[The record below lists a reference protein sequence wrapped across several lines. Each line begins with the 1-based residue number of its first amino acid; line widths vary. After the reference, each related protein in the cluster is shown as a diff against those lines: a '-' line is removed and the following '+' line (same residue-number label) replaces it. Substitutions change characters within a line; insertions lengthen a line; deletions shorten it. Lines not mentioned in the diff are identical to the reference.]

1 MVPES
6 SSFKNLAMTSTNS
19 TLTGVPALQP
29 ILEKLTRSN
38 LPISRALVV
47 SALKGAQLSEILE
60 GKVVAPKQTLAS
72 DDKKVKMP
80 NPKSAIFITEQQQV
94 LNFLLS
100 SLSKEMLEHVAVYS
114 TPEEVW
120 ENLM

>member
-1 MVPES
+1 
-6 SSFKNLAMTSTNS
+6 
-19 TLTGVPALQP
+19 VPALQP
-29 ILEKLTRSN
+29 ISEKLTRSN

-47 SALKGAQLSEILE
+47 SALKGAQLSEFLE
-60 GKVVAPKQTLAS
+60 GKVVAPEQTLAS

-80 NPKSAIFITEQQQV
+80 NPKSAIFIAEQQQV

>member
-1 MVPES
+1 
-6 SSFKNLAMTSTNS
+6 
-19 TLTGVPALQP
+19 
-29 ILEKLTRSN
+29 
-38 LPISRALVV
+38 
-47 SALKGAQLSEILE
+47 
-60 GKVVAPKQTLAS
+60 LAS

-80 NPKSAIFITEQQQV
+80 NPKSTIFIAEQQQV

>member
-6 SSFKNLAMTSTNS
+6 SSFKNLTMTSTNS

-29 ILEKLTRSN
+29 ISEKLTRSN
-38 LPISRALVV
+38 LPIWRALVV
-47 SALKGAQLSEILE
+47 SALKGAQLSKFLE
-60 GKVVAPKQTLAS
+60 GKVVAPEQTLAS

-80 NPKSAIFITEQQQV
+80 NPKSAIFIAEQQQV